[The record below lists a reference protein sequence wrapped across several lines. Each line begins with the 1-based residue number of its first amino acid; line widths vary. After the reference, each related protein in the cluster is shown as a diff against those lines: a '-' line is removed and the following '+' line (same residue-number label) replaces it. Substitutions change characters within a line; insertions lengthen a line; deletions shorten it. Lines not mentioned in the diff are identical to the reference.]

1 MEYRNIAIIAH
12 VDHGKT
18 TLVDGLLKQTLEL
31 KHGEEIAERA
41 MDSNDLERERGIT
54 ILAKNTAVE
63 YKGIKINIVDTPG
76 HADFGGEVERVLGM
90 VDGCLLL
97 VDAAEGPMP
106 QTRFVL
112 RKALELGLKPIVVI
126 NKIDRGDARP
136 EEVVD
141 LTFDLMAEL
150 GATEDQLDFPILYA
164 ISREGKAFKDL
175 NNPQEDFHELFD
187 MVLEYIPQPATDLE
201 APFQMLVTNLDYNE
215 YLGRIV
221 LGKIQR
227 GKLKKGEFVQLMHK
241 DGTMTKTRVVQ
252 PFTHMGLKRIEVDEV
267 YAGDIVALA
276 GIEDAQIGETIADL
290 ADPEALP
297 IITVDEPTVSMLFQ
311 PNTSPF
317 AGKDGKYVTSR
328 HLNDRLKREV
338 MTNVSLRVE
347 EIRPDEFIVS
357 GRGELHLSILLET
370 MRREG
375 YEVQVGSPQVIIRE
389 VDGVKCEPL
398 EHLVI
403 DVPEQHASKLI
414 GVLSE
419 RKGQMVN
426 MEPQGTRTRV
436 EFKIPSRALFGFR
449 TQFLSMTQGEGIMS
463 HVFDGY
469 APWAGELK
477 TRQNGSLVSMEDGTA
492 FAYSIWKLQ
501 DRGSFFIDAGAEV
514 YVGMIVGENARE
526 QDMNVNVCKNK
537 KLTNVRSSGADDAL
551 TLIPPK
557 KLSLE
562 DALEYI
568 SDDELVE
575 LTPHNIRLRK
585 KVLNPSMRK

>member
-18 TLVDGLLKQTLEL
+18 TLVDALLKQTLKL
-31 KHGEEIAERA
+31 GHGEELAERA

-63 YKGIKINIVDTPG
+63 YGGVKINIVDTPG

-90 VDGCLLL
+90 VSGCLVL

-112 RKALELGLKPIVVI
+112 RKAIELGLKPIVVI
-126 NKIDRGDARP
+126 NKIDRIDARP
-136 EEVVD
+136 EEVVN

-150 GATEDQLDFPILYA
+150 GANDDQLDFPILYA
-164 ISREGKAFKDL
+164 IAREGKAFRDL
-175 NNPQEDFHELFD
+175 DKPQDDMHELFE
-187 MVLEYIPQPATDLE
+187 MVLEHIPAPPADLE
-201 APFQMLVTNLDYNE
+201 APFQMLVTNLDYSE

-221 LGKIQR
+221 LGRVQR
-227 GKLKKGEFVQLMHK
+227 GTVKKGEFVQLMHK
-241 DGTMTKTRVVQ
+241 DGTMTKSRVIQ
-252 PFTHMGLKRIEVDEV
+252 PFTHMGLRRIEADEV
-267 YAGDIVALA
+267 SAGDIVALA
-276 GIEDAQIGETIADL
+276 GIEDAQIGETVADL

-297 IITVDEPTVSMLFQ
+297 IITVDEPTVSMTFQ

-338 MTNVSLRVE
+338 MTNVSLKVDE
-347 EIRPDEFIVS
+347 VRPDEFIVS

-389 VDGVKCEPL
+389 IDGVKHEPV

-403 DVPEQHASKLI
+403 DVPEQHASSVI
-414 GVLSE
+414 GVLGG

-426 MEPQGTRTRV
+426 MEPQGTRSRV

-449 TQFLSMTQGEGIMS
+449 NQFLSMTQGEGIMS

-469 APWAGELK
+469 APWAGDIK
-477 TRQNGSLVSMEDGTA
+477 IRQNGSLVSMEDGPA

-551 TLIPPK
+551 TLTPPRR
-557 KLSLE
+557 LSLE

-568 SDDELVE
+568 GSDELVE